1 MQITLPV
8 NYNCGNSK
16 IGWTYLEFKQFLK
29 SNDSSFNKQMI
40 IDCFDNFEEVYL
52 NDARFTDLNVISLRK
67 TTNFDK
73 DQDAFVIKFYK
84 KKIGD
89 DTIYYIE
96 TGQYAGY
103 INYKGFVI
111 NISLSERY
119 NISVLNHLLT
129 YANNISLDSET
140 ILTSYEARTNE
151 LEYLLC
157 FMFLQKLEKA
167 SILGLPKRFQNVKER
182 LNTVRG
188 KVEFNSFIK
197 KDIPFQGKVSVHYR
211 DRSDVQEIID
221 VLFYTLYIIKNKYT
235 SNSLFKVRNV
245 YNELL
250 SKYSKIKPKS
260 DTIFKAKSHPVLAN
274 PLFVQFKKVLE
285 LAEVIIKNLSP
296 DFNQA
301 NKKQISGNLYNTS
314 ELFELYIEK
323 ILKSSLV
330 GWNLKAQKEI
340 SIYNSYFF
348 SRKMIPD
355 FILHNVKKDKYAI
368 LDAKFKTMNYNHFDV
383 DREDVFQI
391 HTYSYYYHD
400 KNVLSGLVYPLQKEV
415 DISGKHISS
424 TLDQYS
430 NRFGIFGVELNKNSN
445 IKSIKESESNFI
457 DQINHLLN
465 QEPLKTN

>member
-1 MQITLPV
+1 MHITLPV
-8 NYNCGNSK
+8 NYNYRNDK
-16 IGWTYLEFKQFLK
+16 IGWTDLEIKQFLK

-40 IDCFDNFEEVYL
+40 KDCFDNFDEVYL
-52 NDARFTDLNVISLRK
+52 SDSRFSNLNVISLRK
-67 TTNFDK
+67 STNLDK

-84 KKIGD
+84 KKIGGE
-89 DTIYYIE
+89 TIYYIE

-119 NISVLNHLLT
+119 NVSVLNHLLT
-129 YANNISLDSET
+129 YANNISLDSEA
-140 ILTSYEARTNE
+140 ILTSYKTRTNE

-167 SILGLPKRFQNVKER
+167 SILGLPKRFQNVNER

-197 KDIPFQGKVSVHYR
+197 RDIPFQGKVSVHYR
-211 DRSDVQEIID
+211 DRSDIQEIID
-221 VLFYTLYIIKNKYT
+221 VLFYTLYIIKNKYS

-260 DTIFKAKSHPVLAN
+260 DTIFKAKSHPILAN

-285 LAEVIIKNLSP
+285 LAEVIIKSFSP
-296 DFNQA
+296 DFNQES
-301 NKKQISGNLYNTS
+301 KKQISGNLYNTS

-323 ILKSSLV
+323 ILKSSLK
-330 GWNLKAQKEI
+330 GWSLDAQKEI
-340 SIYNSYFF
+340 SIYKNHFF

-355 FILHNVKKDKYAI
+355 FILHNVNQDKYAI
-368 LDAKFKTMNYNHFDV
+368 LDAKFKTMNYNYLDV
-383 DREDVFQI
+383 DREDIFQL

-415 DISGKHISS
+415 DVSGKHISN

-445 IKSIKESESNFI
+445 VKSIKESESKFI
-457 DQINHLLN
+457 NQINELLN
-465 QEPLKTN
+465 QESEKR